1 MFYVGANKMY
11 GTIYHVSP
19 EEVKH
24 MDMLNNSFARLGIIF
39 HYRVRMNSHLH
50 KNTTLTL

>member
-24 MDMLNNSFARLGIIF
+24 MDMLNNSFARGSGI
-39 HYRVRMNSHLH
+39 
-50 KNTTLTL
+50 